1 MTEEQIKSLIEVK
14 QTEISGLKKELEDLI
29 LKRASYSVFD
39 VFMNTHGSLYAI
51 TDVFVNIN
59 DHIIYRLCGI
69 TRAIDGEKQVYVES
83 NYSDMSEWAM
93 KENNFLKLG
102 VVEIDEF
109 KRVKKFSL
117 NYDNNI

>member
-29 LKRASYSVFD
+29 LKRASYSVLD

-51 TDVFVNIN
+51 MDVFININ

-69 TRAIDGEKQVYVES
+69 TRAIDGEKQVYIES